1 MFRSYEFKDAS
12 NSTNLSTFDYEFD
25 QTQVDKS
32 CGDQNPLNGPI
43 SSLMAMFV
51 MSLNKFD
58 ETVCHFERTD
68 HQILT
73 VVSLLAFLRVLN

>member
-1 MFRSYEFKDAS
+1 MFRSYEFKDAA

-73 VVSLLAFLRVLN
+73 VVSFLAFLRVLN